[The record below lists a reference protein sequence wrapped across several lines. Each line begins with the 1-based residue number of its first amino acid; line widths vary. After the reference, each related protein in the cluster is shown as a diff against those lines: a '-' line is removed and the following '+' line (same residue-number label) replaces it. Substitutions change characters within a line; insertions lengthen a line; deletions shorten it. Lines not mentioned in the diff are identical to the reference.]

1 MLTKIKLFYQ
11 IKKFYK
17 IYGED
22 NFINSLSDMTSDN
35 LYDVLF
41 DINEAL
47 EANSTCFCSEAYDL
61 DIWLNNLYDSIESF
75 RNAKSK
81 VLTNL
86 ITILGVALILWFT
99 ISTVEVISKNIT
111 PNPQYSDANA
121 WVVLLGGEN

>member
-61 DIWLNNLYDSIESF
+61 DIWLNNLYDNIESF

-86 ITILGVALILWFT
+86 LTIISVALILWFA